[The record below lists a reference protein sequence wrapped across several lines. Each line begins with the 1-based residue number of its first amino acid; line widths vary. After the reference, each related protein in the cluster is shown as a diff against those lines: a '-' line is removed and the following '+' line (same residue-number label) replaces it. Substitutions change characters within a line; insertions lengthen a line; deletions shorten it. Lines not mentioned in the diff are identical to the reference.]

1 MRVITVAGKVDTRV
15 LVYPLARAL
24 SLTGLT
30 AIVTDDG
37 AYRRLFKGKQL
48 KGNVSGVDVSVGLN
62 MDENL
67 KNSLNNSGIAYDN
80 LIVVSSNYIP
90 KDTDSL
96 ILCHGYDNS
105 MSQEIEEEKKEDEEE
120 APKKKKGKK
129 GVVEEPVEEIAVPE
143 EPKSDVIKEIDE
155 DDTFEYDP
163 TIPMVDLYISY
174 NKPVD
179 KYQKGILL
187 KEGYMQYIYSCEERK
202 VLERFTDKAVNK
214 TITTLLHQN
223 FIDDNNLT
231 DRVYFHIKS
240 ETKNN
245 MSASIFIKN
254 IF

>member
-48 KGNVSGVDVSVGLN
+48 KGNVSGVDISVGLS
-62 MDENL
+62 MDESL

-90 KDTDSL
+90 ADTDAL

-105 MSQEIEEEKKEDEEE
+105 MTQEIEEEKKEDEEE

-129 GVVEEPVEEIAVPE
+129 GQVEEPVEDIVVPE
-143 EPKSDVIKEIDE
+143 EPKTDIIKEVDE

-163 TIPMVDLYISY
+163 TLPKVDLFISY

-202 VLERFTDKAVNK
+202 VLDRFTDKAVNK
-214 TITTLLHQN
+214 MLAGLVAPAL
-223 FIDDNNLT
+223 D
-231 DRVYFHIKS
+231 
-240 ETKNN
+240 
-245 MSASIFIKN
+245 MSAKDLAQLFDRAEYSNNTKGKVR
-254 IF
+254 

>member
-48 KGNVSGVDVSVGLN
+48 IGNVSGVDVSVGLN
-62 MDENL
+62 MDKSL
-67 KNSLNNSGIAYDN
+67 KNSLNKSGIAYDN

-90 KDTDSL
+90 EDTDAL

-105 MSQEIEEEKKEDEEE
+105 MSQILEDEKKEEEE
-120 APKKKKGKK
+120 APAPKKKGRK
-129 GVVEEPVEEIAVPE
+129 GQTDEIEEVHQVPE
-143 EPKSDVIKEIDE
+143 PAFIPDVIQEIDE
-155 DDTFEYDP
+155 DDTFEYRED
-163 TIPMVDLYISY
+163 IPMVDLYISY

-202 VLERFTDKAVNK
+202 CLDRFTDKAVNK
-214 TITTLLHQN
+214 MLAGLVAPALNMDAKELAQL
-223 FIDDNNLT
+223 F
-231 DRVYFHIKS
+231 DRAEYSNSSKVK
-240 ETKNN
+240 
-245 MSASIFIKN
+245 
-254 IF
+254 

>member
-48 KGNVSGVDVSVGLN
+48 IGTVSGVDVSVGLN
-62 MDENL
+62 MDKSL
-67 KNSLNNSGIAYDN
+67 KNSLNKSGIAYDN

-90 KDTDSL
+90 EDTDAL

-105 MSQEIEEEKKEDEEE
+105 MSQLLEDEKKEEEE
-120 APKKKKGKK
+120 APAPKKKGRK
-129 GVVEEPVEEIAVPE
+129 GQADEIEEAPQIAEPVFT
-143 EPKSDVIKEIDE
+143 SDVIQEIDE
-155 DDTFEYDP
+155 DDTFEYREDL
-163 TIPMVDLYISY
+163 PMVDLYISY

-202 VLERFTDKAVNK
+202 CLDRFTDKAVNK
-214 TITTLLHQN
+214 MLAGLVAPALNMDAKELAQL
-223 FIDDNNLT
+223 F
-231 DRVYFHIKS
+231 DRAEYSNSSKVK
-240 ETKNN
+240 
-245 MSASIFIKN
+245 
-254 IF
+254 

>member
-48 KGNVSGVDVSVGLN
+48 IGNVSGVDVSVGLN
-62 MDENL
+62 MDKSL
-67 KNSLNNSGIAYDN
+67 KNSLNKSGIAYDN

-90 KDTDSL
+90 EDTDAL

-105 MSQEIEEEKKEDEEE
+105 MSQLLEDEKKEEEE
-120 APKKKKGKK
+120 APAPKKKGRK
-129 GVVEEPVEEIAVPE
+129 GQTDEIEEAPQVAEPVFT
-143 EPKSDVIKEIDE
+143 SDVIQEIDE
-155 DDTFEYDP
+155 DDTFEYREDL
-163 TIPMVDLYISY
+163 PMVDLYISY

-202 VLERFTDKAVNK
+202 CLDRFTDKAVNK
-214 TITTLLHQN
+214 MLAGLVAPALNMDAKELAQL
-223 FIDDNNLT
+223 F
-231 DRVYFHIKS
+231 DRAEYSNSSKVK
-240 ETKNN
+240 
-245 MSASIFIKN
+245 
-254 IF
+254 

>member
-48 KGNVSGVDVSVGLN
+48 IGNVSGVDVSVGLN
-62 MDENL
+62 MDKSL
-67 KNSLNNSGIAYDN
+67 KNSLNKSGIAYDN

-90 KDTDSL
+90 EDTDAL

-105 MSQEIEEEKKEDEEE
+105 MSQLLEDEKKEEEE
-120 APKKKKGKK
+120 APAPKKKGRK
-129 GVVEEPVEEIAVPE
+129 GQADEIEEAPQVAEPVFT
-143 EPKSDVIKEIDE
+143 SDVIQEIDE
-155 DDTFEYDP
+155 DDTFEYKEGL
-163 TIPMVDLYISY
+163 PMVDLYISY

-202 VLERFTDKAVNK
+202 CLDRFTDKAVNK
-214 TITTLLHQN
+214 MLAGLVAPALNMDAKELAQL
-223 FIDDNNLT
+223 F
-231 DRVYFHIKS
+231 DRAEYSNSSKVK
-240 ETKNN
+240 
-245 MSASIFIKN
+245 
-254 IF
+254 

>member
-1 MRVITVAGKVDTRV
+1 MRVITIAGKVDTRV

-48 KGNVSGVDVSVGLN
+48 KGNVSGVDISVGLN
-62 MDENL
+62 MDESL
-67 KNSLNNSGIAYDN
+67 KNSLNNTGVAYDN

-90 KDTDSL
+90 EDTDSL

-105 MSQEIEEEKKEDEEE
+105 MSQVIEEEKKEEEE
-120 APKKKKGKK
+120 APAPKKKGKK
-129 GVVEEPVEEIAVPE
+129 GQVEDVEDTVEVPTVSLAKE
-143 EPKSDVIKEIDE
+143 SDVIKEVDE

-163 TIPMVDLYISY
+163 TLPMVDLFISY

-202 VLERFTDKAVNK
+202 CLDRFTDKAVNK
-214 TITTLLHQN
+214 NLAGLLAPALN
-223 FIDDNNLT
+223 MDAKELAMLL
-231 DRVYFHIKS
+231 DRAEYSNSSKVK
-240 ETKNN
+240 
-245 MSASIFIKN
+245 
-254 IF
+254 